1 MPKHSKTLRTSE
13 PTAGLLIARLPTRT
27 YVAAMQAPVE
37 HVTVIGLGLIGSSI
51 AKAVKKFLP
60 GVRLSAYDL
69 DEVVRKRA
77 EKLRLADMVAQEP
90 ANAVAGADLVILC
103 VPVGSMKIAAQ
114 SVAEHLHPATLVSD
128 VGSSKAAVAALLREA
143 LPHARI
149 IPAHPVAGNENSGPD
164 AGYPELFVDRWCI
177 LTPDADARAEDVAR
191 LSMFWA
197 ALGARVEIM
206 GAAHHDIVLAM
217 TSHIPHLIA
226 FSMVET
232 ASDLERVTQSE
243 IIKYSGGGFR
253 DFTRIAASDP
263 TMWRD
268 IFLTN
273 KEAVLDMLQHFTA
286 DLANLQRAIEQEDSE
301 ALFSLFT
308 RARGVRRGLVE

>member
-1 MPKHSKTLRTSE
+1 
-13 PTAGLLIARLPTRT
+13 
-27 YVAAMQAPVE
+27 MQAPVE
-37 HVTVIGLGLIGSSI
+37 HVAVIGLGLIGSSI
-51 AKAVKKFLP
+51 AKAVIKFLP

-77 EKLRLADMVAQEP
+77 TELRLADLVALQP
-90 ANAVAGADLVILC
+90 GDAVADADLVIFC
-103 VPVGSMKIAAQ
+103 VPVGSIKTAAQ
-114 SVAEHLHPATLVSD
+114 SVADHLHPATLVSD
-128 VGSSKAAVAALLREA
+128 VGSSKAAVAATLREE
-143 LPHARI
+143 LPHATI

-164 AGYPELFVDRWCI
+164 AGFPELFRDRWCI
-177 LTPDADARAEDVAR
+177 LTPDADARAEDVER
-191 LSMFWA
+191 LSSFWTS
-197 ALGARVEIM
+197 LGARVEIM
-206 GAAHHDIVLAM
+206 GAAHHDIVLAV

-226 FSMVET
+226 FAMVET

-273 KEAVLDMLQHFTA
+273 KEAVLDMLKHFTA
-286 DLANLQRAIEQEDSE
+286 DLTNLQRAIEQEDSE
-301 ALFSLFT
+301 TLLDFFT
-308 RARGVRRGLVE
+308 RTRAVRRTLVD